1 MIISLIIIY
10 LYTSYIQSAM
20 SKSKNCPKYYLQY
33 ELDCIEDDI
42 FLHYYQMNHD
52 GEYVIPNKSLRKI
65 IYNHVYE
72 VMNETDIESL
82 VNGYGVFKAIKS
94 YKDEYGVFNPTD
106 AETFMKTFGTLAY
119 HILYKNI
126 RDNNII
132 IEEDKNNE
140 KEKLKKLVSKK

>member
-1 MIISLIIIY
+1 
-10 LYTSYIQSAM
+10 M
-20 SKSKNCPKYYLQY
+20 SKSEKCPYYLQY

-119 HILYKNI
+119 HIIYKNV
-126 RDNNII
+126 RDNNTT

-140 KEKLKKLVSKK
+140 KEKLKILVSKK

>member
-1 MIISLIIIY
+1 
-10 LYTSYIQSAM
+10 M

>member
-1 MIISLIIIY
+1 ML
-10 LYTSYIQSAM
+10 
-20 SKSKNCPKYYLQY
+20 KCKNCPKYYFQY

-72 VMNETDIESL
+72 VMIETDIESL

-106 AETFMKTFGTLAY
+106 DVTFMKTFGTLAF

-132 IEEDKNNE
+132 IEEHKNNE
-140 KEKLKKLVSKK
+140 KEKNKLKKLVS

>member
-1 MIISLIIIY
+1 
-10 LYTSYIQSAM
+10 M
-20 SKSKNCPKYYLQY
+20 SKCKNCPKYYLQY

-65 IYNHVYE
+65 IYNHVFE

-119 HILYKNI
+119 HIIYKNS
-126 RDNNII
+126 RDNNSI

-140 KEKLKKLVSKK
+140 KEKIKSKKLYHKIVS

>member
-20 SKSKNCPKYYLQY
+20 SKRENCPEYYLKY
-33 ELDCIEDDI
+33 ELTCIEDDI
-42 FLHYYQMNHD
+42 FMHWYPMNHD
-52 GEYVIPNKSLRKI
+52 AEYVIPNKSLRKI
-65 IYNHVYE
+65 IYNHVHE

-119 HILYKNI
+119 HIINKYI
-126 RDNNII
+126 MENNVI

-140 KEKLKKLVSKK
+140 KEKLKKLVSKN